1 MIDGTISHYRILE
14 KLGAGGMGVVYKAV
28 DTRLDRVVAL
38 KFLPD
43 DMEQDGQALERFRR
57 EAHAASALN
66 HAGICTIYDVG
77 EEDHRSFIVMEFI
90 DGETLSQH
98 IHRQALSVEHILDLG
113 IQIADAL
120 DVAHTAGII
129 HRDIK
134 PSNIFVTKRG
144 QAKVLDFGLAKLLP
158 KELPHLDSSAS
169 SSKPQEAVSLVGV
182 ISGTPAYMSPEQIR
196 GDDLDAR
203 TDIFAFGLL
212 LYEMATGQQ
221 AFGGRTGGVI
231 IESILTRAP
240 ASIRVASP
248 QIPLKLEEI
257 ITKCL
262 EKDRTQRYSSAAA
275 VRSDLQ
281 QLKREVE
288 SGTVSRPSIPA
299 RPESL
304 NAPRLSR
311 FRWKELAAGAALL
324 AVLLIV
330 AAWYYA
336 ARPAQALGRMDT
348 IVLADFNNKTGD
360 PIFDDTLRQGLA
372 AQLQQSPFLSLVS
385 EQRIQQ
391 TLRLMGRSADTKLSP
406 AIIGDLCQR
415 AGSKAYLSG
424 SISNLGTQYVIGVS
438 AVNCQTGD
446 YLAQEQV
453 TANGKE
459 NVLKALGEA
468 STKLREKL
476 GESLK
481 TVQKLDTPI
490 EQATTPSLEALQAYS
505 MGRQTMQGKG
515 DPAAAIP
522 LLKHSI
528 ELDPKFAM
536 AYAMLGTS
544 YYNIGEKKLSA
555 ENTYKA
561 YDLRARVSEWEK
573 FYIES
578 HYYQFATGDL
588 EKARQAYELWAQ
600 IYPREQVP
608 ATNLGVIY
616 QSLGQHEKSLSEFR
630 ESLRLSPDGLIYGDL
645 VAEFVRLNR
654 FNEARAA
661 ADQALS
667 KNLDSLD
674 LRLYLYQLAFLQNN
688 SANMA
693 QQVSWASGKP
703 GKENVMLYLQASTAA
718 YSGKL
723 AAAREF
729 SRQAATSADR
739 AGEKEVEAGCE
750 AAAALW
756 EAFYGNATEARQHAA
771 ATIAKSNGRDAQYAA
786 ALALAV
792 IGDSARAQALADDLQ
807 KRFPDDTV
815 VRFNYLPTLHAQLLL
830 NAPDHPA
837 NLSPERSPERSPENV
852 AKAIQALTVALPY
865 ELGVPGNSTFW
876 TNLYPVYV
884 RGQAFLAAHQG
895 AQAAAEFQKILDW
908 RGVVA
913 NEPIGALAH
922 LGLARSYALTG
933 DTAKSRQAYNAFLT
947 LWKDADPNIPILKQ
961 ATAESAKLSVTSRC
975 YHDRDFLTG
984 QRACC
989 ILSCGLD
996 RNDNRMSKNTAY
1008 FISLAC

>member
-1 MIDGTISHYRILE
+1 MIDETISHYRILE
-14 KLGAGGMGVVYKAV
+14 KLGAGGMGVVYKGL

-43 DMEQDGQALERFRR
+43 NMDQDPQALERFRR

-77 EEDHRSFIVMEFI
+77 EQDHRSFIVMEFI

-98 IHRQALSVEHILDLG
+98 IQRQPSSVEHILDLG

-120 DVAHTAGII
+120 DVAHAQGII

-144 QAKVLDFGLAKLLP
+144 QAKVLDFGLAKFLP
-158 KELPHLDSSAS
+158 KELPHLDSSDS
-169 SSKPQEAVSLVGV
+169 SRRSQEAVSLVGV

-221 AFGGRTGGVI
+221 AFGGHTGGVI

-240 ASIRVASP
+240 ATIHVTNP
-248 QIPLKLEEI
+248 QIPLRLEEI
-257 ITKCL
+257 IIKCL

-281 QLKREVE
+281 QLKREME
-288 SGTVSRPSIPA
+288 SGTVSRLSIPPQSEILD
-299 RPESL
+299 RRQPS
-304 NAPRLSR
+304 RL
-311 FRWKELAAGAALL
+311 RWKELAAGTALL
-324 AVLLIV
+324 LIPLAI

-336 ARPAQALGRMDT
+336 ARPAHALSRMDT

-360 PIFDDTLRQGLA
+360 AIFDDTLRQGLA

-385 EQRIQQ
+385 DQRIQQ
-391 TLRLMGRSADTKLSP
+391 TLRLMGRAPDTKLSP
-406 AIIGDLCQR
+406 TIIGDLCQR
-415 AGSKAYLSG
+415 AGSKAYLNG
-424 SISNLGTQYVIGVS
+424 SISNLGSQYVIGVN

-515 DPAAAIP
+515 DYTAAIP

-544 YYNIGEKKLSA
+544 YHNIGEKKLSA
-555 ENTYKA
+555 ENTSRA

-578 HYYQFATGDL
+578 HYHQFVTGDM

-608 ATNLGVIY
+608 AMNLGVVY
-616 QSLGQHEKSLSEFR
+616 QSLGQHEKSLAEFR
-630 ESLRLSPDGLIYGDL
+630 ESLRLGPDSLIYGDI
-645 VAEFVRLNR
+645 VSGFIHLNR
-654 FNEARAA
+654 FNEAGATA
-661 ADQALS
+661 NEALS

-674 LRLYLYQLAFLQNN
+674 LRLFLYQLAFLQNDFA
-688 SANMA
+688 SMA
-693 QQVSWASGKP
+693 RQVSWASGQP
-703 GKENVMLYLQASTAA
+703 GKENVMLYLQASAAA

-723 AAAREF
+723 AVAREF
-729 SRQAATSADR
+729 SHLAATSADR

-750 AAAALW
+750 ATAALW
-756 EAFYGNATEARQHAA
+756 EAFYGNAAEAKQHAT
-771 ATIAKSNGRDAQYAA
+771 ATLAKSNGRDAQYAA
-786 ALALAV
+786 ALALSV
-792 IGDSARAQALADDLQ
+792 IGDSTRAQTLGEDLR

-815 VRFNYLPTLHAQLLL
+815 VRFNYLPTLHAQLFL
-830 NAPDHPA
+830 NAPG
-837 NLSPERSPERSPENV
+837 RSPENA
-852 AKAIQALTVALPY
+852 AKAIQALAVAAPY
-865 ELGVPGNSTFW
+865 ELGIPGNTTFW

-895 AQAAAEFQKILDW
+895 PQAAAEFQKILDW

-913 NEPIGALAH
+913 IEPIGALAL

-933 DTAKSRQAYNAFLT
+933 DRAESSHAYNAFLF
-947 LWKDADPNIPILKQ
+947 LWKDADPNIPILNQ
-961 ATAESAKLSVTSRC
+961 ATTEYANL
-975 YHDRDFLTG
+975 H
-984 QRACC
+984 
-989 ILSCGLD
+989 
-996 RNDNRMSKNTAY
+996 
-1008 FISLAC
+1008 